1 MSFRMLCRA
10 ALALSLS
17 TCALDSTGPGE
28 CTAEEKVNNPEGC
41 AQTQQSVAA
50 LDWGPAYSAE

>member
-17 TCALDSTGPGE
+17 TCALDSLGPGE
-28 CTAEEKVNNPEGC
+28 CTAEDKVNNMTYC
-41 AQTQQSVAA
+41 SQAQQSVSMT
-50 LDWGPAYSAE
+50 DWGAADSPE